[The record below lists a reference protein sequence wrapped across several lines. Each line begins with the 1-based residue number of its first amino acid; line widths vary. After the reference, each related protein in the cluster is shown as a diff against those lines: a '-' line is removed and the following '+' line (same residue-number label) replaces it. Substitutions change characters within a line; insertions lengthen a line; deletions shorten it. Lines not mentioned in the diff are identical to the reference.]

1 MAEDSPNIEA
11 APDAPPPEP
20 QAAVAPEPQVTV
32 APVAAPEPVAPVPES
47 QAPVAAEPVAPAP
60 EPRVPA
66 APEPVAVEPELPAIA
81 YDMPL
86 LRIEGVVK
94 KFGAFRAVDRLSLD
108 IRAGEFFALLGP
120 SGCGKTTLLRMLAG
134 FETPDEGRIL
144 LDGKD
149 IAQVLPHER
158 PVNMMFQN
166 YALFPHLSVRD
177 NIAFGLKRANLPRPE
192 IDARVAELVALVK
205 LDGLEKRKPDQL
217 SGGQKQRVAL
227 ARSLARR
234 PQVLLLDEPLAALD
248 KKLRE
253 STQLELMELQRR
265 LGMTFIIVTHDQEEA
280 MTMASRIGVMD
291 AGRLEQVATPRELYE
306 APASRWIAEFVGDVN
321 MIEGQ
326 IEASEAHRLTI
337 STRDAGTLIIAEPR
351 TAPAKTTVS
360 VAIRPEKIKLSRRSP
375 ASDGG
380 NAGAINR
387 LEGVVAGVSYL
398 GGLTTYTVRLD
409 AGAVLRSSMA
419 NTARLDVHAYSA
431 GQRVT
436 AWFAP
441 DDAVVLEQ

>member
-1 MAEDSPNIEA
+1 MPPAE
-11 APDAPPPEP
+11 
-20 QAAVAPEPQVTV
+20 AAVAPAKPQASRSSTCRCCG
-32 APVAAPEPVAPVPES
+32 S
-47 QAPVAAEPVAPAP
+47 
-60 EPRVPA
+60 R
-66 APEPVAVEPELPAIA
+66 AV
-81 YDMPL
+81 
-86 LRIEGVVK
+86 GK
-94 KFGAFRAVDRLSLD
+94 KFGNFRAVDRLSLD

-149 IAQVLPHER
+149 IAQVPPHQR

-177 NIAFGLKRANLPRPE
+177 NIAFGLKRAGMARAE
-192 IDARVAELVALVK
+192 IATRVAEMVALVK
-205 LDGLEKRKPDQL
+205 LEGMEKRKPDQL

-280 MTMASRIGVMD
+280 MTMANRIGVMD

-306 APASRWIAEFVGDVN
+306 APRSRWVAEFVGDVN
-321 MIEGQ
+321 LFDGE
-326 IEASEAHRLTI
+326 
-337 STRDAGTLIIAEPR
+337 
-351 TAPAKTTVS
+351 VS
-360 VAIRPEKIKLSRRSP
+360 F
-375 ASDGG
+375 
-380 NAGAINR
+380 
-387 LEGVVAGVSYL
+387 
-398 GGLTTYTVRLD
+398 
-409 AGAVLRSSMA
+409 
-419 NTARLDVHAYSA
+419 ARA
-431 GQRVT
+431 
-436 AWFAP
+436 
-441 DDAVVLEQ
+441 